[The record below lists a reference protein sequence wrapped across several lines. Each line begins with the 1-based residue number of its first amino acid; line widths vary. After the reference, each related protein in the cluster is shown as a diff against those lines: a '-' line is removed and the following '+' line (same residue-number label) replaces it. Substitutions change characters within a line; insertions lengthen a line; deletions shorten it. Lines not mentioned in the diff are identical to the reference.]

1 MKLKH
6 LIIFNTFSLFL
17 NIREPNILSWGRKAF
32 VWHDRTSECHFCAKF
47 DFLLIGLFAVIV
59 IVIS

>member
-6 LIIFNTFSLFL
+6 LMIFNTDSLFL
-17 NIREPNILSWGRKAF
+17 NIRAPNILSWGRKAF
-32 VWHDRTSECHFCAKF
+32 VWHDRNSQCPFCAKF

-59 IVIS
+59 LVIS